1 MAVYQYK
8 GLDKS
13 GKAVTGIIDADNPKV
28 ARSRLRKQA
37 VFPTEIQ
44 LQKKGGRGAA
54 KGAGGALDVEIDFA
68 KYLQRVTGRDISVLT
83 RQMATLLGASVPM
96 AETLNA
102 LVDQSEKQKLKVV
115 LSEVKERV
123 NEGSTLAD
131 ALARHPR
138 IFNDL
143 FVQMTRAG
151 ERSGALPQV
160 LRRLAT
166 FAEAQVK
173 LQGKVLGAMLYPVLM
188 AGIGSLILLGLFLF
202 VVPQMRDLISGMGGS
217 REVSI
222 PFVTQVVFFIG
233 DSLTSGLACVAGV
246 LAILGFLG
254 FRWYVRGQGKRWW
267 NAVLLRIPVFGR
279 LNRMIAVS
287 RFCRTLSTLLV
298 SGVPIISAL
307 GIVKSVVG
315 NVVIQDAVEDAS
327 KNIQEGQSISAP
339 LRRSGQ
345 FPPMVIH
352 MIAIGERT
360 GELEGMLLNVADAY
374 ESEVESSVEA
384 LTSLLGP
391 VMILAMGCTI
401 GFIAIGLLL
410 PMLSLASSF

>member
-1 MAVYQYK
+1 M
-8 GLDKS
+8 
-13 GKAVTGIIDADNPKV
+13 
-28 ARSRLRKQA
+28 
-37 VFPTEIQ
+37 
-44 LQKKGGRGAA
+44 
-54 KGAGGALDVEIDFA
+54 
-68 KYLQRVTGRDISVLT
+68 SVLT

-160 LRRLAT
+160 LRRLAV
-166 FAEAQVK
+166 FAEGQVK
-173 LQGKVLGAMLYPVLM
+173 LQGKVVGAMLYPILM
-188 AGIGSLILLGLFLF
+188 AGIGTLIMIGLFIF
-202 VVPQMRDLISGMGGS
+202 VVPQMRDLITGMGGS
-217 REVSI
+217 KEVTI
-222 PFVTQVVFFIG
+222 PFVTQVVFFMG
-233 DSLTSGLACVAGV
+233 DSLTSGLACV
-246 LAILGFLG
+246 LAVVGLIGFFV
-254 FRWYVRGQGKRWW
+254 FRWYVRGQGKKWW
-267 NAVLLRIPVFGR
+267 HGILLKIPVFGR

-298 SGVPIISAL
+298 SDVPIISAL
-307 GIVKSVVG
+307 QIVKNVVG
-315 NVVIQDAVEDAS
+315 NEVIQDAVQDAS

-360 GELEGMLLNVADAY
+360 GELEAMLVNVADAY
-374 ESEVESSVEA
+374 EAEVESAVEA
-384 LTSLLGP
+384 LTTLLGP
-391 VMILAMGCTI
+391 VMIMAMGGAV
-401 GFIAIGLLL
+401 GFVALGLLL
-410 PMLSLASSF
+410 PMVSLTQQF